1 MAASQLVFVLLEA
14 LACSYAWPDGS
25 VSNIDTAAAQ
35 ILWLPDHAVLARDLA
50 RSVIIKNGRSIY
62 ADSSGAVAF
71 AIESDRAEVS
81 DRVVRHFADAGWHQR
96 STQQLNPLL
105 PTSYECGWE
114 THGGG
119 VWRRS
124 VQETNQLEPN
134 RTTSGEA
141 SGRTAAATSCATCLA
156 VKAGNFA
163 GTRIMRPVA
172 SSNLV
177 GGSWGTSAA
186 V

>member
-50 RSVIIKNGRSIY
+50 RSVIIKNGRGIY

-105 PTSYECGWE
+105 PTSYEFGWE

-119 VWRRS
+119 VLAPLGTGDEPTRAEPYYEWRGEWENGRGDIVRYMLGGQGRQLRGYADYAPRS
-124 VQETNQLEPN
+124 VVE
-134 RTTSGEA
+134 
-141 SGRTAAATSCATCLA
+141 SGRRKL
-156 VKAGNFA
+156 GY
-163 GTRIMRPVA
+163 
-172 SSNLV
+172 
-177 GGSWGTSAA
+177 
-186 V
+186 